1 MFIKWSIGLNIE
13 IKNAAQMGRV
23 FVIFLFE
30 TIAAFYVVFLE
41 RESQAIRSLDAKGE
55 RSFFL
60 YLFVAY
66 DWDF

>member
-1 MFIKWSIGLNIE
+1 MFIKWSVGLNIE

-23 FVIFLFE
+23 FASFLE